1 MARVLESIA
10 LLVLLVVVGLRPLI
24 GETYDSA
31 GSPFAYPGGGLAD
44 PSPVRTL
51 VIDCVILTAAGLWLA
66 ARAIGP
72 RVKYRRTGLECGFVV
87 VMVAAV
93 VSCFFAGNQRL
104 AINGTAD
111 WLAMPVLAIT
121 LTQLVRRPWQ
131 VRLTLCAVLAS
142 AAANAGECL
151 YQRFVSFEETSR
163 DYYEHRGEIWAHQGV
178 ELDSP
183 QVEAFERRLAARE
196 ATGHTWHSN
205 VAGAY
210 LVLAAFAGLGLA
222 VGKWCGSAASAGPAA
237 FGDSGR
243 PTGKRGPPDARWSSA
258 GRDTR
263 LAGLSFRKV
272 FAVTTG
278 LLAFGVLAVTAKTGS
293 LGAFVAVAAVAVLGA
308 AFELLGG
315 WIRRHRRLAFGLGWS
330 CALGALAAVVT
341 HGVVRGSLPGASLS
355 FRWQYWTASAQMIA
369 DHPLTGVGMENFGR
383 HYVRYKPIESPEE
396 VKNPHNFLVSAAA
409 DWGLPGLVGVVLML
423 VGGSWVL
430 SRPTPY
436 DVRSPVLLDESGGPV
451 SPPGRPWI
459 WGPLL
464 ILGVFGPR
472 VFLLESD
479 LFFYRVWS
487 TVFPL
492 LFWACAFSVAALETN
507 VFNRFQDEPL
517 PRLPLMLNC
526 GLLAFLISDLVN
538 FSLLVPSTL
547 TTFFALTAVAAAV
560 RAPVEPAGVRVRP
573 VRWLPVALCLVG
585 LVLLVGFV
593 VRPVARARAYLADAR
608 QGLPMV
614 PALDLAQQP
623 TYQAYAQAAEADA
636 LDPTAPAELARF
648 AVVYAEMAGGRR
660 SALTEAVTRLE
671 SALDRD
677 PLSLRLWR
685 DMVRARMALAEAAAD
700 PAAYL
705 QAAAAAQRVVELY
718 PTSPDDHE
726 RLGDVYASLPIEPES
741 PVRDARER
749 AIEAYER
756 ALALDDARPEWEVV
770 QRFSLRKRE
779 VIQEKVD
786 KLRQAARMRPD

>member
-1 MARVLESIA
+1 MLETIA
-10 LLVLLVVVGLRPLI
+10 LFVLLAVVGLRPLI

-31 GSPFAYPGGGLAD
+31 GSPFTYPGGGLAD

-51 VIDCVILTAAGLWLA
+51 VIDCVILAAAGLWLA

-72 RVKYRRTGLECGFVV
+72 RVRYRRTGLEYGFIVV
-87 VMVAAV
+87 AIAAA

-104 AINGTAD
+104 AVNASVD
-111 WLAMPVLAIT
+111 WLAMPVLAVT

-131 VRLTLCAVLAS
+131 VRLTLCVILAS
-142 AAANAGECL
+142 AAANAGQCL
-151 YQRFVSFEETSR
+151 YQKLVSFEETSR
-163 DYYEHRGEIWAHQGV
+163 DYYEHRVDIWAHQGV
-178 ELDSP
+178 ALDSP
-183 QVEAFERRLAARE
+183 QVEAFERRLAAQE
-196 ATGHTWHSN
+196 ASGYTWHSN

-222 VGKWCGSAASAGPAA
+222 VGKWCNSAASAGYGTPAKA
-237 FGDSGR
+237 DTR
-243 PTGKRGPPDARWSSA
+243 VGKRGRADTAGAVGRAAAKPAGPP
-258 GRDTR
+258 
-263 LAGLSFRKV
+263 FRQI
-272 FAVTTG
+272 FAVATG
-278 LLAFGVLAVTAKTGS
+278 LLAFGVLAVTVTTGS
-293 LGAFVAVAAVAVLGA
+293 LGAFLAIGAVAVLGA
-308 AFELLGG
+308 AVELLGR

-330 CALGALAAVVT
+330 CAVGAVAAVVT

-355 FRWQYWTASAQMIA
+355 FRWQYWTASVRMIA

-409 DWGLPGLVGVVLML
+409 DWGLPGLAGVVLML

-436 DVRSPVLLDESGGPV
+436 DARSPGFPDESGGPM
-451 SPPGRPWI
+451 SPTGRPWV
-459 WGPLL
+459 WGLLL
-464 ILGVFGPR
+464 ILGIFGPR

-479 LFFYRVWS
+479 LFYYRVWS

-507 VFNRFQDEPL
+507 IFTQFQDEPL

-547 TTFFALTAVAAAV
+547 TTFFALMGVAAAV
-560 RAPVEPAGVRVRP
+560 RAPVEPAGVCKRS
-573 VRWLPVALCLVG
+573 VRWLPAVLCFVG

-593 VRPVARARAYLADAR
+593 VRPVARARVHLADAR
-608 QGLPMV
+608 RQLPMD

-623 TYQAYAQAAEADA
+623 TYQSYAQAAEADV

-648 AVVYAEMAGGRR
+648 AIAYAEMAGGRR
-660 SALTEAVTRLE
+660 SALTAAVARLE

-677 PLSLRLWR
+677 PLWLRLWR
-685 DMVRARMALAEAAAD
+685 DLVHARTALAEAAAD
-700 PAAYL
+700 PAAYV
-705 QAAAAAQRVVELY
+705 QAVAAAQRVVELY
-718 PTSPDDHE
+718 PTSPDDYE
-726 RLGDVYASLPIEPES
+726 RLGDAYASVLIEPES
-741 PVRDARER
+741 PVRDAREC
-749 AIEAYER
+749 AIEAYEH

-770 QRFSLRKRE
+770 QRFSVRKRE
-779 VIQEKVD
+779 AIQEKVD
-786 KLRQAARMRPD
+786 KLRQAASTRPD